1 MTVVLYHRIG
11 DPDSAVARRR
21 VVELGYARCGS
32 LTGAPAPE
40 PRVDF
45 QNVDT
50 DGAEAWANA
59 RGKAL
64 PALWDGARLHEGQRA
79 VLAALETLRR

>member
-1 MTVVLYHRIG
+1 MGAVLYHRID
-11 DPDSAVARRR
+11 DPGSAVVRRR
-21 VVELGYARCGS
+21 VVELG
-32 LTGAPAPE
+32 LKPQ
-40 PRVDF
+40 VDF

-59 RGKAL
+59 RGKVL

>member
-1 MTVVLYHRIG
+1 MGVILYHRID
-11 DPDSAVARRR
+11 DPGSAVVRRR
-21 VVELGYARCGS
+21 VVELR
-32 LTGAPAPE
+32 LKPQI
-40 PRVDF
+40 DF

-59 RGKAL
+59 RGKVL
-64 PALWDGARLHEGQRA
+64 PALWDGTRLHEGRRA

>member
-1 MTVVLYHRIG
+1 MGAVLYHRID
-11 DPDSAVARRR
+11 DPGSAVVRRR
-21 VVELGYARCGS
+21 VVELG
-32 LTGAPAPE
+32 LKPQ
-40 PRVDF
+40 VDF

-59 RGKAL
+59 RGKVL

-79 VLAALETLRR
+79 VLAALETLRP